1 MFGEFGLKGLA
12 SIYIAGLFYL
22 TPSLIA
28 WYRAHH
34 NRAAIIALN
43 LLLGWTV
50 LGWIGALIW
59 ALTRPPTTTHGG
71 TI

>member
-1 MFGEFGLKGLA
+1 MFGELGLG
-12 SIYIAGLFYL
+12 G
-22 TPSLIA
+22 LIA
-28 WYRAHH
+28 LLIMLIVYCAPSIVASQRAHH
-34 NRAAIIALN
+34 NRQAILALN

-59 ALTRPPTTTHGG
+59 ALTRPPTTSHGG